1 MKGGIQLSSS
11 QSLRVRLGYGLVY
24 VFLAMLA
31 VTTVFPFVH
40 VLATSMSSSRA
51 LLSGEVFLWPKETTF
66 ISFSNLIDD
75 GQLLHAMKNTL
86 VITVFGTLINIVA
99 TIIAAYP
106 LSRKRLKGR
115 GVILMLITF
124 TMLFGGGIIPNYIL
138 IKTLGIMNT
147 YWALWLPGLLSTYN
161 FFVMKTFFENL
172 PTELEESAAMDG
184 ANDLVIIAR
193 IILPLSMPIIAA
205 LTLFYAVSWWN
216 SYMNVLM
223 YISSSGKL
231 SLMVKLLQMI
241 ETTSQ
246 SLLNSST
253 TGGTEGATMQNLV
266 TPEGIRAAAIIISVT
281 PILCVY
287 PFLQK
292 YFVKGVL
299 IGSIKG

>member
-1 MKGGIQLSSS
+1 MIGR
-11 QSLRVRLGYGLVY
+11 QSIKVRILYGTLY
-24 VFLAMLA
+24 TLMGLLAMMTL
-31 VTTVFPFVH
+31 FPFIH
-40 VLATSMSSSRA
+40 VLATSMSGSRA
-51 LLSGEVFLWPKETTF
+51 VMSGEVFLWPKEINF
-66 ISFSNLIDD
+66 SSFSNLIDD
-75 GQLLHAMKNTL
+75 GQLFKAMQNTV
-86 VITVFGTLINIVA
+86 VITVLGTLFNIIA

-115 GVILMLITF
+115 NLILMLITF
-124 TMLFGGGIIPNYIL
+124 TMLFGGGLIPNYIL

-172 PTELEESAAMDG
+172 PAELEESAAIDG
-184 ANDLVIIAR
+184 ANDLFIIWK

-223 YISSSGKL
+223 FITSSGKL

-241 ETTSQ
+241 DTTSQ
-246 SLLNSST
+246 NLLNANATS
-253 TGGTEGATMQNLV
+253 GGEGATMQNLV
-266 TPEGIRAAAIIISVT
+266 TPEGIRAAAIVISVT
-281 PILCVY
+281 PILCIY

>member
-1 MKGGIQLSSS
+1 MSSS

>member
-1 MKGGIQLSSS
+1 MSGSQSSS
-11 QSLRVRLGYGLVY
+11 VKLVYGVIY
-24 VFLAMLA
+24 VFLAVLA
-31 VTTVFPFVH
+31 MMTLFPFIH
-40 VLATSMSSSRA
+40 VLSTSLSSSRA
-51 LLSGEVFLWPKETTF
+51 IMSGEVFLWPKEITF
-66 ISFSNLIDD
+66 TSFKNLIED
-75 GQLLHAMKNTL
+75 GQLFNAMKNTL
-86 VITVFGTLINIVA
+86 IITVVGTSINLVA
-99 TIIAAYP
+99 TIMAAYP

-115 GVILMLITF
+115 NALLMIITF

-161 FFVMKTFFENL
+161 FFVMKSFFEGL
-172 PTELEESAAMDG
+172 PSELEESAAIDG
-184 ANDLVIIAR
+184 ANDLFIIWK

-205 LTLFYAVSWWN
+205 LTLFYSVTWWN

-223 YISSSGKL
+223 YITNSGKL

-241 ETTSQ
+241 DTTSQ
-246 SLLNSST
+246 NLLNTNATNGS
-253 TGGTEGATMQNLV
+253 EGASMQTMV
-266 TPEGIRAAAIIISVT
+266 TPEGLRAAAIIISVL

>member
-1 MKGGIQLSSS
+1 MSRSHSSS
-11 QSLRVRLGYGLVY
+11 GRLIYGVIY
-24 VFLAMLA
+24 VFLAVLAML
-31 VTTVFPFVH
+31 TLFPFIH
-40 VLATSMSSSRA
+40 VLSTSLSSSRA
-51 LLSGEVFLWPKETTF
+51 IMSGEVFLWPKEVTF
-66 ISFSNLIDD
+66 TSFNNLIED
-75 GQLLHAMKNTL
+75 GQLFNAMKNTVL
-86 VITVFGTLINIVA
+86 ITVVGTSINIVA
-99 TIIAAYP
+99 TIMAAYP

-115 GVILMLITF
+115 NVLLMIITF

-147 YWALWLPGLLSTYN
+147 YWALWLPGLISTYN
-161 FFVMKTFFENL
+161 FFVMKSFFEGL
-172 PTELEESAAMDG
+172 PPELEESAAIDG
-184 ANDLVIIAR
+184 ANDLYIIWK

-205 LTLFYAVSWWN
+205 LTLFYSVTWWN

-223 YISSSGKL
+223 YITNSGKL

-241 ETTSQ
+241 DTTSQ
-246 SLLNSST
+246 SLLNTNATNGS
-253 TGGTEGATMQNLV
+253 EGASIQTMV
-266 TPEGIRAAAIIISVT
+266 TPEGLRAAAIIISVL

>member
-1 MKGGIQLSSS
+1 VSGS
-11 QSLRVRLGYGLVY
+11 QSISVKLLYSLVY
-24 VFLAMLA
+24 VLLA
-31 VTTVFPFVH
+31 VLAIMTVFPFIH

-51 LLSGEVFLWPKETTF
+51 VMSGEVFLWPKEITF
-66 ISFSNLIDD
+66 ISFTNLIED
-75 GQLLHAMKNTL
+75 GQLFNAMKNTV
-86 VITVFGTLINIVA
+86 VITVVGTALNIVA

-115 GVILMLITF
+115 NVILIIITF
-124 TMLFGGGIIPNYIL
+124 TMLFGGGLIPNYIL
-138 IKTLGIMNT
+138 IKTLGIMNS

-172 PTELEESAAMDG
+172 PAELEESAAIDG
-184 ANDLVIIAR
+184 ANDLVIIWK

-205 LTLFYAVSWWN
+205 LTLFYAVGWWN

-223 YISSSGKL
+223 YITSSGKL

-241 ETTSQ
+241 DTTSQ
-246 SLLNSST
+246 NLLNSNATS
-253 TGGTEGATMQNLV
+253 GGEGAAMQNLV

-281 PILCVY
+281 PILCIY

>member
-1 MKGGIQLSSS
+1 MSGS
-11 QSLRVRLGYGLVY
+11 QSLSNKLVYGVIY
-24 VFLAMLA
+24 VFLAVLA
-31 VTTVFPFVH
+31 MITLFPFIH
-40 VLATSMSSSRA
+40 VLSTSLSSSRA
-51 LLSGEVFLWPKETTF
+51 IMSGEVFLWPKEITF
-66 ISFSNLIDD
+66 TSFKNLIED
-75 GQLLHAMKNTL
+75 GQLFNAMKNTL
-86 VITVFGTLINIVA
+86 LITVVGTSINIVA
-99 TIIAAYP
+99 TIMAAYP

-115 GVILMLITF
+115 NVLLMLITF

-147 YWALWLPGLLSTYN
+147 YWALWLPGLISTYN
-161 FFVMKTFFENL
+161 FFVMKSFFEGL
-172 PTELEESAAMDG
+172 PPELEESAAIDG
-184 ANDLVIIAR
+184 ANDLFIIWK

-205 LTLFYAVSWWN
+205 LTLFYSVTWWN

-223 YISSSGKL
+223 YITNSGKL

-241 ETTSQ
+241 DTTSQ
-246 SLLNSST
+246 NLLNTNATNGS
-253 TGGTEGATMQNLV
+253 EGASIQTMV
-266 TPEGIRAAAIIISVT
+266 TPEGLRAAAIIISVL

>member
-1 MKGGIQLSSS
+1 MSGRQTLG
-11 QSLRVRLGYGLVY
+11 VRLVYGVVY
-24 VFLAMLA
+24 VLLAVLAMMTL
-31 VTTVFPFVH
+31 FPFVH
-40 VLATSMSSSRA
+40 VLSTSLSSSRA
-51 LLSGEVFLWPKETTF
+51 IMSGEVFLWPKE
-66 ISFSNLIDD
+66 ISFTSFVNLIQD
-75 GQLLHAMKNTL
+75 GQLLVAMKNTL
-86 VITVFGTLINIVA
+86 IITVVGTALNIAA

-115 GVILMLITF
+115 NVLLMIITF
-124 TMLFGGGIIPNYIL
+124 TMLFGGGLIPNYIL

-161 FFVMKTFFENL
+161 FFVMKSFFEGL
-172 PTELEESAAMDG
+172 PTELEESAAIDG
-184 ANDLVIIAR
+184 ANDLFIIWK

-216 SYMNVLM
+216 SYMSVLM
-223 YISSSGKL
+223 YITNSGKM

-241 ETTSQ
+241 DTTSQ
-246 SLLNSST
+246 NLLNTNATS
-253 TGGTEGATMQNLV
+253 GGEGASMQTMV
-266 TPEGIRAAAIIISVT
+266 TPEGLRAAAIIISVL